1 MATYSTSE
9 FKNGIKI
16 LVDNQP
22 FQMVYFQF
30 VKPGKGTAFTRT
42 KLKSLINGSVIERT
56 FRSGE
61 KVEIADCEAVTM
73 QYMYQDGD
81 LYNFMNMES
90 YDQLAIVQTVMEYEL
105 KWLLEGM
112 EVEVMMYNS
121 RPVGITLPHFVDAEI
136 TYTEPGIKGNTAT
149 GASKPATVANG
160 AVVQVPLFIEQGE
173 VIKCDTREGG
183 KYMNRSKD

>member
-1 MATYSTSE
+1 MALDTSQ
-9 FKNGIKI
+9 FKNGLKI
-16 LVDNQP
+16 EVDGTP
-22 FQMVYFQF
+22 FTITYFQH
-30 VKPGKGTAFTRT
+30 VKPGKGGAFVRT
-42 KLKSLINGSVIERT
+42 KLKNVLNGRVVDKT

-136 TYTEPGIKGNTAT
+136 SYTEPGIKGNTAT

-183 KYMNRSKD
+183 KYMNRAKD